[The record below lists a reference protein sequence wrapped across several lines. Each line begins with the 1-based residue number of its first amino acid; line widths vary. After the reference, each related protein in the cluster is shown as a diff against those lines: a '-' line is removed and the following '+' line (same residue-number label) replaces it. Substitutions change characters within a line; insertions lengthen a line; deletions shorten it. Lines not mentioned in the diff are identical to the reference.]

1 MWQFAEACR
10 GLADGCLELGVPV
23 TGGNV
28 SFYNQTGDVA
38 INPTPVV
45 GVLGVIGDVTRRTP
59 LAPADGQVLVLL
71 GETRDEL
78 GGSEWAHHVHGHLG
92 GRPPRV
98 DLGAE
103 QRLARLLVDAGRDGV
118 LRAAHDV
125 SDGGLAQTLAEL
137 AMAGRTGLRVR
148 LPDGPDPFVALF
160 SESVARAVVAVDRA
174 EVDGFMAA
182 SASTGV
188 PAVVLGEVGGETLDV
203 AGLFDVPLADLAA
216 ASAATLPAL
225 FG

>member
-1 MWQFAEACR
+1 
-10 GLADGCLELGVPV
+10 
-23 TGGNV
+23 
-28 SFYNQTGDVA
+28 
-38 INPTPVV
+38 
-45 GVLGVIGDVTRRTP
+45 

-103 QRLARLLVDAGRDGV
+103 QRLARLLVDAARDGV

-137 AMAGRTGLRVR
+137 VMAGRVGLRVK
-148 LPDGPDPFVALF
+148 LPEGTDPFVALF

-174 EVDGFMAA
+174 DLDGFLATSA
-182 SASTGV
+182 SAGV
-188 PAVVLGEVGGETLDV
+188 PAAVLGEVGGTSLDV
-203 AGLFDVPLADLAA
+203 EGRFEVPVEEIRSAA
-216 ASAATLPAL
+216 AATLPAL